1 MENQTGI
8 KLQFNE
14 QRNVGRNVAPGR
26 RFIHKQGL
34 PCASQLIRH
43 FLTKRGEPC
52 TRETKRLLHEKCHP
66 FVMVGSPSWPGHAT
80 FLPNT
85 DFGSPIRINSV
96 KMRQSQHV
104 RV

>member
-8 KLQFNE
+8 KLQFKE

-52 TRETKRLLHEKCHP
+52 TRETKRLLHEKGHP
-66 FVMVGSPSWPGHAT
+66 PGRAMQRFFRTLTLARPYGSTRS
-80 FLPNT
+80 
-85 DFGSPIRINSV
+85 R
-96 KMRQSQHV
+96 
-104 RV
+104 